1 MNETATPTEN
11 DILAPI
17 RETVVRY
24 FALCAGGA
32 VFCLLV
38 TSPWRS
44 EPMTVMYC
52 YVGLLAVFAAALRV
66 HRTHLQLAGAL
77 CSYGPFVLVTLLVGL
92 RGGIVHPA
100 GTVAYIT
107 LVATTGLCW
116 SSSGA
121 LSVALLGSGTLGW
134 FVANGPPD
142 PPYGKFQVWLELTVQ
157 LFVLFMLVHFALR
170 TLHNNAKNVLSHQ
183 ARFRDA
189 IDSSPE
195 AILLLNADGVV
206 QMFNREAARMS
217 GLPFQ
222 QAAGKSLEDLN
233 WLTPDAIERVETM
246 IRAVATGES
255 VTPAEVTSC
264 SGVAL
269 EVSVSLVTRPD
280 GQPDRLL
287 TFRDITARRAADH
300 AREALEAR
308 IAQSK
313 SIEALGRLAGGVAHD
328 FNNMLTIIKGSVE
341 LLQLSSPRPPQE
353 REDLERISE
362 ASSRAAELT
371 SQLLAFGRKQV
382 LQPRLLALNTTL
394 NSLEPLVRR
403 VVPSNIQLTFR
414 LTPDLGNVWLDEAR
428 IEQVLINLVSNACDA
443 MPNGGELIIETHNRH
458 VTPEYAQSHP
468 DLTAGDYVCLVV
480 RDTGEGM
487 TPETH
492 ARIFEPFFTTKG
504 QRGGTGLGLAT
515 VYGIVAQS
523 GGHIV
528 VQTAPDEGC
537 CFYLYFS
544 RRAGT
549 PEILPRP
556 SGEIVERTPHT
567 RILLVEDQP
576 AVRSSTRR
584 MLEALGHSVE
594 EAVNGKDV
602 IVRYEQRLDDF
613 DLLVS
618 DVVMPE
624 MGGSELAQ
632 YLAERSP
639 RLKIL
644 LISGYSETSIRDAGV
659 LHKNAHFLPK
669 PFDRRG
675 LAQAIASLFGEPVSN
690 ATAIAS

>member
-1 MNETATPTEN
+1 MNDMATRTEN

-17 RETVVRY
+17 RETVVRH
-24 FALCAGGA
+24 FAMIAGGA
-32 VFCLLV
+32 VSMLLM

-44 EPMTVMYC
+44 EPAPVVYC
-52 YVGLLAVFAAALRV
+52 YVGLLVVFVVALMI
-66 HRTHLQLAGAL
+66 HRRHLQLAGAL
-77 CSYGPFVLVTLLVGL
+77 CSFGPFVLVTLLVGL

-116 SSSGA
+116 SSEGA
-121 LSVALLGSGTLGW
+121 LAVAMLGSGTLGW
-134 FVANGPPD
+134 FVANGPAD
-142 PPYGKFQVWLELTVQ
+142 APYGKLQVWLELTVQ
-157 LFVLFMLVHFALR
+157 LLVLFMLVHFALR
-170 TLHNNAKNVLSHQ
+170 TLRNNARNVLSHQ

-195 AILLLNADGVV
+195 AIILLNAGGVV

-217 GLPFQ
+217 GLPFER
-222 QAAGKSLEDLN
+222 ATGKSLADLN
-233 WLTPDAIERVETM
+233 WLTPQAILRVESM
-246 IRAVATGES
+246 IQSVAMGES
-255 VTPAEVTSC
+255 VTPAELTSNR
-264 SGVAL
+264 GVAL
-269 EVSVSLVTRPD
+269 EVSVSTVTRP
-280 GQPDRLL
+280 GSLPDRLL
-287 TFRDITARRAADH
+287 TFRDITARRAAEQ

-341 LLQLSSPRPPQE
+341 LLQLSGPRPVQE

-382 LQPRLLALNTTL
+382 LQPKLLSLNTTL
-394 NSLEPLVRR
+394 QVLEPLVRR
-403 VVPSNIQLTFR
+403 VVPANIQLSFR
-414 LTPDLGNVWLDEAR
+414 LTPELGNVWLDEAR
-428 IEQVLINLVSNACDA
+428 IEQVIINLVSNACDA
-443 MPNGGELIIETHNRH
+443 MPNGGELIVETINH
-458 VTPEYAQSHP
+458 TFSADYANAHP
-468 DLTAGDYVCLVV
+468 DVSSGDYVCILV

-492 ARIFEPFFTTKG
+492 ARIFEPFFTTKA
-504 QRGGTGLGLAT
+504 RSGGTGLGLAT
-515 VYGIVAQS
+515 VHGIVAQS
-523 GGHIV
+523 GGHIA
-528 VQTAPDEGC
+528 VQTAPGNGC
-537 CFYLYFS
+537 CFRLYFP

-549 PEILPRP
+549 PEVVARA
-556 SGEIVERTPHT
+556 SGEVIKRTPHT

-576 AVRSSTRR
+576 AVRASTRR

-602 IVRYEQRLDDF
+602 LARYESRIDDF

-624 MGGSELAQ
+624 MGGAELAQ
-632 YLAERSP
+632 YLSERSP
-639 RLKIL
+639 RLKLL
-644 LISGYSETSIRDAGV
+644 LISGYSETSIRDSGV
-659 LHKNAHFLPK
+659 LQKNAHFLPK

-675 LAQAIASLFGEPVSN
+675 LAHAIAALFGETLSE
-690 ATAIAS
+690 TAIAS